1 MKIVLI
7 DTKNPKAEIEILM
20 TGTKLA
26 ACHQKM
32 ADCDDLQV
40 CSKLVL
46 NFENYCSMAMK
57 TTMESKTISLYICR
71 GNRIHILNC

>member
-1 MKIVLI
+1 M
-7 DTKNPKAEIEILM
+7 N
-20 TGTKLA
+20 GTKLA

-46 NFENYCSMAMK
+46 NFENHCSMPWKQLWKVRPYHYTCVVETAY
-57 TTMESKTISLYICR
+57 IS
-71 GNRIHILNC
+71 

>member
-1 MKIVLI
+1 MEIVLI
-7 DTKNPKAEIEILM
+7 DTKNPKVRIKIPM

-32 ADCDDLQV
+32 ADCDDLTV

-46 NFENYCSMAMK
+46 N
-57 TTMESKTISLYICR
+57 
-71 GNRIHILNC
+71 